1 VPNDPTAIRN
11 VALVGH
17 HGAGKTTLAE
27 ALLAATGALARR
39 GSVEKGTT
47 VMDFEPEEMA
57 RQLSISTSL
66 ASFTVNGV
74 KVNLLD
80 TPGYADFAG
89 EMLTALANA
98 DLALLVVSATDG
110 VQAQTEDAWRAA
122 GRLGVPRVIVVN
134 KLDRERAD
142 FDRTLAEI
150 RQTFGAGVAPVELPI
165 GHEADFHGV
174 IDLLDDT
181 ATHYDVAA
189 GGAAAPVDGTVP
201 PAGHEGPIPDDLVDE
216 EHTVHEQ
223 LVEGIVVGDDDLME
237 RYLNGE
243 TLDYAELEKSLAGGV
258 ASAAVFPVLCCSA
271 ASGVGVDRLAR
282 LIEELCPSPGSRPP
296 VLATAGTETAEIPSD
311 PSGPTVL
318 TVTKTYNDS
327 HTGKMSLCKV
337 LSGTL
342 QPDVVLVNSRTRE
355 EERLHALQS
364 MAGHST
370 SPASTVAAGDFVAVP
385 RLNGTR
391 TGDTLAPKGQ
401 PILVPPPTLPA
412 PALSVAVKP
421 ATRADDD
428 KLMSA
433 LQRLTDED
441 PSLTVNRDD
450 ETHQTILGVS
460 GEVHLA
466 VTLER
471 LERKCNVHVEREDLR
486 IPYRETITKAAA
498 AEGKHKKQSGGH
510 GQFGVAHLR
519 LDPLPRGEGFVFKD
533 EVVGGAIPR
542 QYIPAVE
549 KGVLES
555 FAGGGIYGFPV
566 VDIAVT
572 VDDGKAH
579 SVDSNEVSFKMA
591 AALAIK
597 AALADAGPIVLE
609 PISRLEVTIPDDCQG
624 DIMGD
629 LSSRRARIVGTDTGD
644 VEGYQTVV
652 ATVPT
657 AEITR
662 YAVDLRAI
670 TGGRGSFI
678 ATYDHYDTLPDH
690 LVSSIA
696 KAEG

>member
-1 VPNDPTAIRN
+1 VPHDPTAIRN

-27 ALLAATGALARR
+27 ALLAVTGAIARR

-47 VMDFEPEEMA
+47 VMDFEPEEVA

-66 ASFTVNGV
+66 APFTVNGV

-80 TPGYADFAG
+80 TPGYADFAS
-89 EMLTALANA
+89 EMVTALSNV
-98 DLALLVVSATDG
+98 DLAVVVVSATDG

-122 GRLGVPRVIVVN
+122 ARLGVPRVVVIN

-142 FDRTLAEI
+142 FDRTLAQI
-150 RQTFGAGVAPVELPI
+150 RETFGAGVAPVELPI
-165 GHEADFHGV
+165 GHEAEFHGV

-181 ATHYDVAA
+181 ATHYDAVAT
-189 GGAAAPVDGTVP
+189 GAVDGTVP

-216 EHTVHEQ
+216 EHAVHEQ

-243 TLDYAELEKSLAGGV
+243 TLEYAELEKSLAGGV
-258 ASAAVFPVLCCSA
+258 ASASVFPVLCCSA
-271 ASGVGVDRLAR
+271 ASGVGVDRLGR
-282 LIEELCPSPGSRPP
+282 LIEELCPTPASRPS
-296 VLATAGTETAEIPSD
+296 VLATAGTETVEIAAD
-311 PSGPTVL
+311 PSGQTVL
-318 TVTKTYNDS
+318 TVTKTYNDG

-337 LSGTL
+337 ISGTL
-342 QPDVVLVNSRTRE
+342 QPDAVLVNSRSRE

-364 MAGHST
+364 IAGHAT
-370 SPASTVAAGDFVAVP
+370 APATTVAAGDFVAVP

-401 PILVPPPTLPA
+401 PISVPAPDLAA
-412 PALSVAVKP
+412 PALQVAVKP

-433 LQRLTDED
+433 LQRLCDED
-441 PSLTVNRDD
+441 PALTVNRDD

-460 GEVHLA
+460 GEVHLG

-471 LERKCNVHVEREDLR
+471 LDRKCNVHVEREELR

-510 GQFGVAHLR
+510 GQFGVCHLR
-519 LDPLPRGEGFVFKD
+519 LEPLPRGEGFTFKD

-549 KGVLES
+549 KGVLET
-555 FAGGGIYGFPV
+555 FALGGLYGYPV
-566 VDIAVT
+566 VDVLVT

-591 AALAIK
+591 AALAIRT
-597 AALADAGPIVLE
+597 AMAEAGPVVLE
-609 PISRLEVTIPDDCQG
+609 PVSKLVVTIPDDCQG
-624 DIMGD
+624 DVLGD
-629 LSSRRARIVGTDTGD
+629 LSSRRARIVGTDQAD
-644 VEGYQTVV
+644 HEGYQTVT

-662 YAVDLRAI
+662 YAVDLRAL
-670 TGGRGSFI
+670 TGGRGSFSV
-678 ATYDHYDTLPDH
+678 THDRYDAVPEH
-690 LVSSIA
+690 LMSSIP
-696 KAEG
+696 KLES

>member
-1 VPNDPTAIRN
+1 
-11 VALVGH
+11 
-17 HGAGKTTLAE
+17 
-27 ALLAATGALARR
+27 
-39 GSVEKGTT
+39 
-47 VMDFEPEEMA
+47 
-57 RQLSISTSL
+57 
-66 ASFTVNGV
+66 
-74 KVNLLD
+74 
-80 TPGYADFAG
+80 
-89 EMLTALANA
+89 
-98 DLALLVVSATDG
+98 
-110 VQAQTEDAWRAA
+110 
-122 GRLGVPRVIVVN
+122 
-134 KLDRERAD
+134 
-142 FDRTLAEI
+142 
-150 RQTFGAGVAPVELPI
+150 
-165 GHEADFHGV
+165 
-174 IDLLDDT
+174 
-181 ATHYDVAA
+181 
-189 GGAAAPVDGTVP
+189 
-201 PAGHEGPIPDDLVDE
+201 
-216 EHTVHEQ
+216 
-223 LVEGIVVGDDDLME
+223 
-237 RYLNGE
+237 
-243 TLDYAELEKSLAGGV
+243 
-258 ASAAVFPVLCCSA
+258 
-271 ASGVGVDRLAR
+271 
-282 LIEELCPSPGSRPP
+282 
-296 VLATAGTETAEIPSD
+296 
-311 PSGPTVL
+311 
-318 TVTKTYNDS
+318 
-327 HTGKMSLCKV
+327 MS
-337 LSGTL
+337 
-342 QPDVVLVNSRTRE
+342 
-355 EERLHALQS
+355 
-364 MAGHST
+364 
-370 SPASTVAAGDFVAVP
+370 
-385 RLNGTR
+385 
-391 TGDTLAPKGQ
+391 
-401 PILVPPPTLPA
+401 
-412 PALSVAVKP
+412 
-421 ATRADDD
+421 
-428 KLMSA
+428 
-433 LQRLTDED
+433 
-441 PSLTVNRDD
+441 RDD

-471 LERKCNVHVEREDLR
+471 LERKCNVHVEREDLK

-519 LDPLPRGEGFVFKD
+519 LEPLPRGEGFVFKD

-597 AALADAGPIVLE
+597 AALTDAGPIVLE

-629 LSSRRARIVGTDTGD
+629 LSSRRARIVGTDTGE

-690 LVSSIA
+690 LVSSVA

>member
-1 VPNDPTAIRN
+1 MPHDPTAIRN

-27 ALLAATGALARR
+27 ALLAATGAIARR
-39 GSVEKGTT
+39 GSVEKGST
-47 VMDFEPEEMA
+47 VMDFEPEEA
-57 RQLSISTSL
+57 SRQLSISTSL
-66 ASFTVNGV
+66 APFTVNGV

-89 EMLTALANA
+89 EMVTALANV
-98 DLALLVVSATDG
+98 DLAVLVVSATDG
-110 VQAQTEDAWRAA
+110 VQAQTHDAWRAA
-122 GRLGVPRVIVVN
+122 ARLGVPRVIVIN

-142 FDRTLAEI
+142 FDRTLGEI
-150 RQTFGAGVAPVELPI
+150 RDAFGAGVAPVELPI
-165 GHEADFHGV
+165 GHETDFHGV
-174 IDLLDDT
+174 IDLLGDT
-181 ATHYDVAA
+181 ATHYDTPAA
-189 GGAAAPVDGTVP
+189 GAPVDGTVP
-201 PAGHEGPIPDDLVDE
+201 PAGHEGPIPDDLVDQ

-258 ASAAVFPVLCCSA
+258 ASASVFPVLCCSA

-282 LIEELCPSPGSRPP
+282 LVEELCPSPQSRPP
-296 VLATAGTETAEIPSD
+296 VLATAGTETVEIPSD
-311 PSGPTVL
+311 PAGQTVL

-342 QPDVVLVNSRTRE
+342 QPDAVLVNTRSRE

-364 MAGHST
+364 IAGHATAPAT
-370 SPASTVAAGDFVAVP
+370 SVAAGDFVAVP

-401 PILVPPPTLPA
+401 PIAVPPPELPV
-412 PALSVAVKP
+412 PALQVAVKP

-433 LQRLTDED
+433 LQRLCDED
-441 PSLTVNRDD
+441 PSLTVTRDD
-450 ETHQTILGVS
+450 ETHQTILGVN

-466 VTLER
+466 VALER
-471 LERKCNVHVEREDLR
+471 LDRKCNVHVEREDLR
-486 IPYRETITKAAA
+486 IPYRETITKPAQ

-519 LDPLPRGEGFVFKD
+519 LEPLPRGEGFAFRD

-549 KGVLES
+549 KGVIETFS
-555 FAGGGIYGFPV
+555 QGGVFGYPV

-591 AALAIK
+591 AALAVK
-597 AALADAGPIVLE
+597 AAMAEAGPIVLE
-609 PISRLEVTIPDDCQG
+609 PISRLEVTIPDECQG
-624 DIMGD
+624 DVMGD
-629 LSSRRARIVGTDTGD
+629 LSSRRARIVGTDQADTAGH
-644 VEGYQTVV
+644 QTVT

-662 YAVDLRAI
+662 YAVDLRAL
-670 TGGRGSFI
+670 TGGRGSFT
-678 ATYDHYDTLPDH
+678 AVHDHYDPLPEH
-690 LVSSIA
+690 LLSSLP
-696 KAEG
+696 KADD